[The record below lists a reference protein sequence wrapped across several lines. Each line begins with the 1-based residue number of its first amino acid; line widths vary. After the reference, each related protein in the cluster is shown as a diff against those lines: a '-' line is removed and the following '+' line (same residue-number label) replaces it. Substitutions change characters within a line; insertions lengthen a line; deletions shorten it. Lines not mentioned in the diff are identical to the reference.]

1 MSRSPSIP
9 PSTFHP
15 YPPPQL
21 GRICQVRWRNQ
32 STHTEAL
39 PSVGGLWTAGILG
52 EQDMWELSVGC
63 MAWPRGISKM
73 SFSLSL
79 KEGVLVSQDCQSN
92 HKLGGL
98 NHRHW
103 LFLSLGGWKLRS
115 GRWHGFLPWFL
126 RQNLP
131 CMCLLACLPWYSL
144 TPDLT
149 QSLTVP
155 SHAVLPLFLFASNFP
170 LFQRHYSYWIKVHP
184 NETHFNF
191 ITPVKMLSPNKVR
204 SWGSES

>member
-131 CMCLLACLPWYSL
+131 CMCLLAYPGVPWLLTSPNLWQYLHMLFCLCSYLPPTFPFFKDTTHIGLRSTRMRL
-144 TPDLT
+144 ILI
-149 QSLTVP
+149 L
-155 SHAVLPLFLFASNFP
+155 LPL
-170 LFQRHYSYWIKVHP
+170 
-184 NETHFNF
+184 
-191 ITPVKMLSPNKVR
+191 
-204 SWGSES
+204 